1 MKPMSRKAWV
11 SSLFA
16 LFVALFCA
24 VPPAKAQ
31 DFKKL
36 AAEVAAKIHTV
47 KHERVTVVDFVD
59 LDRKPNKLG
68 KFLANQLQSDLA
80 EPELKLVVVDQSQ
93 LPQLLEQMEKMD
105 EGLLDQ
111 ATGQKLGK
119 LLGTEVLI
127 VGTVI
132 PSSAWVRLDIKA
144 IDLQTAKVISGGTS
158 KVMRLASALVD
169 KLASEASG
177 EEPPSRAANEG
188 TSGSQP
194 TAASKASLRQPAR
207 SRVDQGVTFDLDGCS
222 LNGEALSCDVT
233 VTSENRDRWISVGF
247 ESRAWN
253 GAGDEHGPEEVTIAN
268 SSSQQGCAAKQ
279 ILKNVPT
286 HLSLTF
292 PHFGDD
298 AAMAE
303 RLRLAWAESNR
314 CCCYQWR
321 TVDFERV
328 ELTAGNGSRSA
339 RNGSGAAGGARSNT
353 RSGSL
358 LQRFQEKALEILD
371 KTIDNK
377 TKKLTG
383 DDGKKPPL

>member
-1 MKPMSRKAWV
+1 LFLPLLCFAPL
-11 SSLFA
+11 SSWG
-16 LFVALFCA
+16 
-24 VPPAKAQ
+24 Q

-36 AAEVAAKIHTV
+36 ATDVSAKIHAV
-47 KHERVTVVDFVD
+47 GRERVTVVDFVD

-119 LLGTEVLI
+119 MLGTEVLI

-144 IDLQTAKVISGGTS
+144 IDLQTAKVISGGTT
-158 KVMRLASALVD
+158 KVTRLTSALVD
-169 KLASEASG
+169 RLASEASG
-177 EEPPSRAANEG
+177 EEPTVSR
-188 TSGSQP
+188 SGNQGSSEVQQATGKTNSRP
-194 TAASKASLRQPAR
+194 PAR
-207 SRVDQGVTFDLDGCS
+207 SRVDQGVTFDLDSCS

-233 VTSENRDRWISVGF
+233 VTSENRDRWVSVGF
-247 ESRAWN
+247 GSRAWN
-253 GAGDEHGPEEVTIAN
+253 VAGDEHGPEEVTIAN
-268 SSSQQGCAAKQ
+268 STSQQNCAAKQ

-292 PHFGDD
+292 PQFGDD
-298 AAMAE
+298 ASLVE
-303 RLRLAWAESNR
+303 RLRLAWGEDKDCWNH
-314 CCCYQWR
+314 QWR
-321 TVDFERV
+321 SVDFEKI
-328 ELTAGNGSRSA
+328 ELTAGSGSRAA
-339 RNGSGAAGGARSNT
+339 RNNHGSQGGTKGNT
-353 RSGSL
+353 KPASL
-358 LQRFQEKALEILD
+358 FQRLQDKALDILD

-383 DDGKKPPL
+383 NDGSDPKKKPAPPSL